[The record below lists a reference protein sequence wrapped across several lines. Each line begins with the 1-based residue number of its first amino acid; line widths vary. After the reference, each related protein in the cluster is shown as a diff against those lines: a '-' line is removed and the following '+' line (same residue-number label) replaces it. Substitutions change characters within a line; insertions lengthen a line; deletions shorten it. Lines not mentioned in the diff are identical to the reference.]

1 MCEYDKLS
9 GNKNAISK
17 SFVRNSMKDNT
28 YSKVE
33 MEKNDMQIIL
43 EFPHKPCDETV
54 IRKEV
59 TSILTNIVQEYL
71 TKTL

>member
-1 MCEYDKLS
+1 
-9 GNKNAISK
+9 
-17 SFVRNSMKDNT
+17 MKDNT